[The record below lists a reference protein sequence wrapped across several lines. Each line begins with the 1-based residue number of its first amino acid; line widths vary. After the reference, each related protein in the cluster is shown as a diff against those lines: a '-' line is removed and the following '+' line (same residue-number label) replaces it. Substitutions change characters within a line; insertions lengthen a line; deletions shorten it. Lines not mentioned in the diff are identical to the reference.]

1 LRIAAPYT
9 TLYNLLPEVLKSYAQ
24 RFPLVELSLFDRS
37 HAEIIELVK
46 NGDVDF
52 GITLESL
59 APGSF
64 GKMRWKQV
72 ESVLLAPKGHPLVQ
86 SKQVTL
92 EEIAEYPLILPPK
105 SNEYSSHN
113 KLEELFR
120 EHGLRFRVIMESS
133 NVELSSLYVEMGLGV
148 TYATVDRDCL
158 PKFKDRKLEFIPLTH
173 YFEPE
178 HIVVIFRQ
186 DREHNAYKKS
196 FLNVLSH
203 NLE

>member
-1 LRIAAPYT
+1 
-9 TLYNLLPEVLKSYAQ
+9 
-24 RFPLVELSLFDRS
+24 
-37 HAEIIELVK
+37 
-46 NGDVDF
+46 
-52 GITLESL
+52 
-59 APGSF
+59 
-64 GKMRWKQV
+64 
-72 ESVLLAPKGHPLVQ
+72 
-86 SKQVTL
+86 
-92 EEIAEYPLILPPK
+92 
-105 SNEYSSHN
+105 
-113 KLEELFR
+113 
-120 EHGLRFRVIMESS
+120 MESS